1 MQLDDRIGNW
11 VEERVDVGLRI
22 GLSPQDGLIARR
34 LFPLQLII
42 CASPTYL
49 RKHGVPQTL
58 HDLGVHRCSVFRHAG
73 TGHLI
78 PWHVKL
84 GESVQDHL
92 VRPAISTNDETVELG
107 AVLAGEVIGQ
117 IAGPTAAAHIRAGR
131 LVPLLLDHMTDM
143 YSLFLYYGS
152 RAAQPARVRRFIDLA
167 VERLTDSPE
176 FVLGAEELRLA
187 HARGVGDAMPG

>member
-1 MQLDDRIGNW
+1 MPYGGNIPSQKRPIEPHCIGSLLISQT
-11 VEERVDVGLRI
+11 DYFMFC
-22 GLSPQDGLIARR
+22 SPWLTSGRLPSRR
-34 LFPLQLII
+34 
-42 CASPTYL
+42 
-49 RKHGVPQTL
+49 HGPL
-58 HDLGVHRCSVFRHAG
+58 HDLGVRRCRVFRHAG

-78 PWHVKL
+78 PWRVKV

-107 AVLAGEVIGQ
+107 TVLAGKMIGQ
-117 IAGPTAAAHIRAGR
+117 ITGPTAAAHIRAGR

-143 YSLFLYYGS
+143 YSLFLNYGS

-176 FVLGAEELRLA
+176 FVLGAEEQRLA
-187 HARGVGDAMPG
+187 HINEKSSLG

>member
-1 MQLDDRIGNW
+1 M
-11 VEERVDVGLRI
+11 
-22 GLSPQDGLIARR
+22 
-34 LFPLQLII
+34 
-42 CASPTYL
+42 
-49 RKHGVPQTL
+49 
-58 HDLGVHRCSVFRHAG
+58 
-73 TGHLI
+73 
-78 PWHVKL
+78 
-84 GESVQDHL
+84 QDHL

-187 HARGVGDAMPG
+187 HINGKSSLG